1 MDHRWV
7 STARF
12 STDRHLCASAIDT
25 ITAGKGEQMTSAPKP
40 DPGRYLDADQTTVY
54 RLDHLMLVLVGSLLL
69 FPVSTATWSLITA
82 INPDFGI
89 RDVWTLIIAT
99 MGVPVIQ
106 LIVGI
111 VGIVLLF
118 KGNVRNDKGGNLR

>member
-1 MDHRWV
+1 M
-7 STARF
+7 A
-12 STDRHLCASAIDT
+12 
-25 ITAGKGEQMTSAPKP
+25 SAPKP
-40 DPGRYLDADQTTVY
+40 DPGRYLDADPTTVY

>member
-7 STARF
+7 RTARF